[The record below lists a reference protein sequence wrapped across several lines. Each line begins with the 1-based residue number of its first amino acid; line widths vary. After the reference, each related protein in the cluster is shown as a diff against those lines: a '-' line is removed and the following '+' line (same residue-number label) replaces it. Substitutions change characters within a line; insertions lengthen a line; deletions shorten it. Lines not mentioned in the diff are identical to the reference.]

1 MEKVKGIYHTHST
14 YSKFNHGK
22 NSVEEM
28 ILEANNLGLLQ
39 YAITDHGVRHIFGIL
54 KSKVKKLKQDIID
67 ASKGKDLKVVMGLE
81 FNLLS
86 NNGDTDFSKIRKE
99 DKNIFDIK
107 LLGAHMGAWVGIKNF
122 FTFYLPNIFAKN
134 NKKVIERNTNA
145 YISAIQKCNFDIITH
160 PNEFVLVDIKRLA
173 EACVENNC
181 YLELNEKHMNLTPA
195 DVKQVLETDC
205 KFIIG
210 SDAHQKDRIL
220 KIDRVLEFIKVNNIP
235 EERIANLNKLPN
247 FKNKYETLDETS
259 N

>member
-1 MEKVKGIYHTHST
+1 MEKVKGIYHTHSK

-22 NSVEEM
+22 NTVQEM
-28 ILEANNLGLLQ
+28 ISEAENLELKE

-54 KSKVKKLKQDIID
+54 KSKVKKLKQDIVD
-67 ASKGKDLKVVMGLE
+67 ASKGKDLKVFMGLE
-81 FNLLS
+81 FNLIS
-86 NNGDTDFSKIRKE
+86 NNGDTDFSKIKKE
-99 DKNIFDIK
+99 DKNLFDIK
-107 LLGAHMGAWVGIKNF
+107 LFGAHMGAWVGFKNF

-145 YISAIQKCNFDIITH
+145 YIKAIQKENFDIITH
-160 PNEFVLVDIKRLA
+160 PNEFIKVDIKKLA
-173 EACVENNC
+173 EECVKNNC
-181 YLELNEKHMNLTPA
+181 YLELNEKHMSLTPA

-220 KIDRVLEFIKVNNIP
+220 KIDRVLEFIKENNIP
-235 EERIANLNKLPN
+235 ETRVANLNKLPN
-247 FKNKYETLDETS
+247 FKNKYETLDEDF